1 MDGSTDSTVVGEW
14 CKSVKKSPTLSKL
27 HTMYGILENS
37 VKWEKSA
44 ENMVRKIGQSIQELT
59 KENFKFNFFPSNS
72 LKAAVH
78 NFYLV
83 HS

>member
-27 HTMYGILENS
+27 HTMYGILETS

-59 KENFKFNFFPSNS
+59 K
-72 LKAAVH
+72 
-78 NFYLV
+78 
-83 HS
+83 